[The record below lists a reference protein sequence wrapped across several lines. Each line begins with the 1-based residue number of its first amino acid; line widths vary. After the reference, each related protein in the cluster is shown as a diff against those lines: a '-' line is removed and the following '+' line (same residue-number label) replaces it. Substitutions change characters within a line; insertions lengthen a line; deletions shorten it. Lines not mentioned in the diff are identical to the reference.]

1 MKKSTKVAL
10 TLLVPAMT
18 TYGCSNQSKTVQAP
32 SNTPTSQLQ
41 AGMTIPVTCS
51 CGHSFTTSGDRAG
64 KTIQCPK
71 CEQSLTVLICQCGKK
86 FAVKY
91 EMASKKVHC
100 TQCNRQLTVSAD
112 GTQAAT
118 YATYDRHFRPNY
130 NSTDDRPY
138 YSNSNS
144 YYPRSTYSPWF
155 GGWFGG
161 YRSHTDSHVSS
172 PPPASPLHPND
183 SPLHTNSTQSHST
196 TPQSHATLASHA
208 TSVSHGST
216 SGFGGTGAHFSG
228 GS

>member
-18 TYGCSNQSKTVQAP
+18 AYGCSNQSKTVQAP
-32 SNTPTSQLQ
+32 ANTPMSQLQ
-41 AGMTIPVTCS
+41 ATITIPVTCS
-51 CGHSFTTSGDRAG
+51 CGHSFTASGDRLG
-64 KTIQCPK
+64 KTVRCPK

-100 TQCNRQLTVSAD
+100 TNCNRQLTVSAD

-118 YATYDRHFRPNY
+118 YASY
-130 NSTDDRPY
+130 DRPY
-138 YSNSNS
+138 YSNS

-172 PPPASPLHPND
+172 PPPASPLHPIVL
-183 SPLHTNSTQSHST
+183 PLHTNA
-196 TPQSHATLASHA
+196 PQSHATLASHA

>member
-18 TYGCSNQSKTVQAP
+18 AYGCGNQSKTVQAP
-32 SNTPTSQLQ
+32 ANTPTSQLQ
-41 AGMTIPVTCS
+41 ATMTIPVT
-51 CGHSFTTSGDRAG
+51 
-64 KTIQCPK
+64 
-71 CEQSLTVLICQCGKK
+71 CQCGKK

-100 TQCNRQLTVSAD
+100 TNCNRQLTVSAD

-118 YATYDRHFRPNY
+118 YTTYDRHFRPNY
-130 NSTDDRPY
+130 NSTYDRPY
-138 YSNSNS
+138 YSNS

-172 PPPASPLHPND
+172 PLPASPLHPIVL
-183 SPLHTNSTQSHST
+183 SLHTNA
-196 TPQSHATLASHA
+196 PQSHATLTRHAS
-208 TSVSHGST
+208 SVSHGST

>member
-18 TYGCSNQSKTVQAP
+18 AYGCSNQSKTVQAQANVP
-32 SNTPTSQLQ
+32 ISQLQ
-41 AGMTIPVTCS
+41 AGMTIPMTCS

-64 KTIQCPK
+64 KTSQCPK
-71 CEQSLTVLICQCGKK
+71 CEQTLTVLICQCGKK

-118 YATYDRHFRPNY
+118 FATYDRHFRSNY
-130 NSTDDRPY
+130 NSTYDRPY
-138 YSNSNS
+138 YSDS
-144 YYPRSTYSPWF
+144 YYPRSTYRPWF

-172 PPPASPLHPND
+172 PPPASPLHPNV
-183 SPLHTNSTQSHST
+183 SPLHTNSTQSHTT
-196 TPQSHATLASHA
+196 TPQSHTTLASHA
-208 TSVSHGST
+208 PSVSHSSSG
-216 SGFGGTGAHFSG
+216 GFGGTGAHFSG